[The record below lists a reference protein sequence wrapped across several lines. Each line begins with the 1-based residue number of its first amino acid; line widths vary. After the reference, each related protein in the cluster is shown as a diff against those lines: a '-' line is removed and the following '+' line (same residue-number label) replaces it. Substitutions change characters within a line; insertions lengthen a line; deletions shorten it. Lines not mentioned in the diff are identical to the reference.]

1 MGNIYLIRNDTNN
14 DIYIG
19 KTTKTIKERFNQHL
33 YNAKKYTEIQT
44 HLYRA
49 IRKYGDHNFSV
60 SPLEENISSDI
71 LNEKE
76 RYWIS
81 ELKPSYN
88 MTDGGDGGLTFSITE
103 EYRKKVSE
111 KYSGSGN
118 PMFGKT
124 GKLNPNYGKIYGPNP
139 KISKALKNPCVCDN
153 IHFSSIGEAEEYF
166 RKNNIQVSVRKRL
179 DSPHHP
185 NWFRLKPKTNR

>member
-88 MTDGGDGGLTFSITE
+88 MTDGVYPNQIFGNLHKRVFYFSYFLIW
-103 EYRKKVSE
+103 KIII
-111 KYSGSGN
+111 SGIN
-118 PMFGKT
+118 K
-124 GKLNPNYGKIYGPNP
+124 NEI
-139 KISKALKNPCVCDN
+139 KNP
-153 IHFSSIGEAEEYF
+153 I
-166 RKNNIQVSVRKRL
+166 SV
-179 DSPHHP
+179 
-185 NWFRLKPKTNR
+185 